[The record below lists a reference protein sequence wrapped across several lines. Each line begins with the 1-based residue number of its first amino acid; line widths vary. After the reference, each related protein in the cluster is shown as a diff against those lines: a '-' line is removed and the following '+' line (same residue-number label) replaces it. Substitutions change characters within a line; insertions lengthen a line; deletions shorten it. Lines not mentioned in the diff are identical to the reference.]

1 MYLYEKVE
9 HSAPLAP
16 NGFRPLGRR
25 GGGEGGQGAGKIR
38 IVLTKN
44 LI

>member
-1 MYLYEKVE
+1 MYLYENVE

-16 NGFRPLGRR
+16 NGFRPLGRP
-25 GGGEGGQGAGKIR
+25 GGEGGQGAGKIR
-38 IVLTKN
+38 IILTRN

>member
-1 MYLYEKVE
+1 MYLYENVE

-25 GGGEGGQGAGKIR
+25 GAEGGQGTGKIR
-38 IVLTKN
+38 IILTKN

>member
-1 MYLYEKVE
+1 MYLYKKVE
-9 HSAPLAP
+9 DSAPLAP

-25 GGGEGGQGAGKIR
+25 GAEGGQGAGKIR
-38 IVLTKN
+38 IILTRN